1 MSTSRNIRFT
11 NTAQLFIEKYQEQ
24 YGCSFNKAVNDL
36 IEKAGSEAG
45 KGKQRTQAMQKQ
57 VECMFKQVNT
67 VAEQTESIFQWIQR
81 HQ

>member
-11 NTAQLFIEKYQEQ
+11 DTAVLFIEKYKQQ

-45 KGKQRTQAMQKQ
+45 KGKQRTQTMQKQ

-67 VAEQTESIFQWIQR
+67 VAEQTESIFQWVQA
-81 HQ
+81 HS